1 MAEKSKPLD
10 LLESLLTRVKKA
22 GGDAAD
28 AVLFESASL
37 EVARRLGAPEKLER
51 SESTDA
57 GLRVFVGK
65 RQAIVSSTDLS
76 EDALGEMVERA
87 VAMAKAAPEDPY
99 CGIADLDQ
107 IATDIP
113 KLDIFDATEPD
124 TQTLIDIAD
133 TAEDA
138 ARSVP
143 GVTNSEGAEVG
154 WSHAK
159 VALATSNGFAQ
170 YYAMSSNSFSA
181 SELAGKGTEM
191 ERDYDYASAVYLE
204 DLPPPDEVGRNAG
217 IRAVARLGARKMKTT
232 QVPVVYDAR
241 VSGGL
246 IRHLTGAING
256 SSIARG
262 TSFLK
267 DSLGERV
274 FSEGIDIIDNPLRP
288 RGLRSKPFDGEGLAS
303 RKKTLIED
311 GKLTT
316 WILDL
321 AAARQLGLSST
332 GSASR
337 GTSGPPGPAPTNV
350 YLQNGSI
357 SPEELIADI
366 DQGFY
371 VTELIGMG
379 VNGITGDYSRGASGF
394 WIEKGEKTFP
404 VSEMTIAGNLKDMF
418 RELTPANDLVIRYGT
433 DSPTVRIDGMTVA
446 GM

>member
-1 MAEKSKPLD
+1 MAEKTKPLD

-87 VAMAKAAPEDPY
+87 VAMAKAAPEDLY

-124 TQTLIDIAD
+124 TQTLINIAD

-159 VALATSNGFAQ
+159 VALAASNGFAQ

-181 SELAGKGTEM
+181 SVLAGEGTGM

-274 FSEGIDIIDNPLRP
+274 FSAGIDIIDNPLRP

-350 YLQNGSI
+350 CLQNGSN